1 MRHGRPCGSKH
12 KRPTST
18 LGVSAASLDGGTGH
32 MTPRC
37 PAYIG
42 ILPKGSGV
50 SSLQAP

>member
-1 MRHGRPCGSKH
+1 
-12 KRPTST
+12 
-18 LGVSAASLDGGTGH
+18 

-50 SSLQAP
+50 SSLQAPCAQAVTLQPPEHSAQGAGAGRGS